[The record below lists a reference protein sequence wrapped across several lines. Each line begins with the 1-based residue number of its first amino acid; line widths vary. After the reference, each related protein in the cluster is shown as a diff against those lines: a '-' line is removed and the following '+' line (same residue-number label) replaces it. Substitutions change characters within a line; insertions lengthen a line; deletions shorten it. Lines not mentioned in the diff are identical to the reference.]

1 MTDNQTYHSIIING
15 KSYSATNLSDLSV
28 SGYHELSMFLSRWWN
43 DSPSITVTTSGSTGT
58 PKPIQVRKTSMLS
71 SALRTIQFFE
81 LQPGMSALLCL
92 PVSFIAGKMMVIR
105 ALAGRLNL
113 ITSEPSGHPLKN
125 IEQKIDFAAF
135 TPMQMLNEILSQ
147 SPKLQLLQKVIIGG
161 GKVDETLDKLL
172 QNMPFEAF
180 ETYGMTETLSHVA
193 LRQINGDRKQ
203 SSFVPLQGILTDKD
217 ARGCLILHVPDISE
231 HKIVTNDLV
240 VIHSDKSFDILGRVD
255 NIINSGGIKL
265 SPERIEEKIRPFINI
280 PFVISAVAHPSLGQ
294 QVVLVMEYPPPNPSK
309 LLEAIKTELLKFEIP
324 AKIYVLNPLP
334 RTESGKIQRQA
345 IVKKISQ
352 MSGIN

>member
-15 KSYSATNLSDLSV
+15 KSYSATSITELSA
-28 SGYHELSMFLSRWWN
+28 SGHQELSMFLSQWWN

-58 PKPIQVRKTSMLS
+58 PKPIQVQKKSMLS

-113 ITSEPSGHPLKN
+113 ITTEPSGHPLKN
-125 IEQKIDFAAF
+125 INQRIDFAAF
-135 TPMQMLNEILSQ
+135 TPMQMLNEIQ
-147 SPKLQLLQKVIIGG
+147 SHSPRLHHLQKVIIGG

-203 SSFVPLQGILTDKD
+203 SSFVPLQGISTEKD

-240 VIHSDKSFDILGRVD
+240 IIHPDKSFNILGRVD
-255 NIINSGGIKL
+255 NIINSGGIKI
-265 SPERIEEKIRPFINI
+265 SPERIEEKIRPLMDI
-280 PFVISAVAHPSLGQ
+280 PFVISAVSHPSLGQ
-294 QVVLVMEYPPPNPSK
+294 QVVLVMEYPPPNPTK
-309 LLEAIKTELLKFEIP
+309 LLEAIKTELEKFEIP
-324 AKIYVLNPLP
+324 ARIYVLNPLP

-345 IVKKISQ
+345 ILEKISG